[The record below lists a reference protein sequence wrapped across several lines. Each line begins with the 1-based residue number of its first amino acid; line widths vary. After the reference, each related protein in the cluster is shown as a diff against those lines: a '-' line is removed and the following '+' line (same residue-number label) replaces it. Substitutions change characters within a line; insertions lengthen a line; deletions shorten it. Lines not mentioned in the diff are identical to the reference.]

1 MPNKLTAKV
10 INYVLS
16 EEGLVLEAY
25 KDGKGIWTVAG
36 GVATT
41 GGYDVL
47 QHKDKPM
54 PVEAALRLTIDLMT
68 RKYLPIVD
76 KAVGGRQLTEAQ
88 LAGMISFC
96 WRHGAVKGDWFK
108 RFMCGV
114 DGAGLVASNWNDHG
128 TQIPRA
134 KREDDLIFGG
144 VWPARMLTPVYSV
157 NRRSYLP
164 VNPVPTNLLPVLQS
178 IMGGS

>member
-1 MPNKLTAKV
+1 MNKLTPRV
-10 INYVLS
+10 VSYVLS

-25 KDGKGIWTVAG
+25 KDSKGIWTVAG

-54 PVEAALRLTIDLMT
+54 SVEQALRLTIDLME
-68 RKYLPIVD
+68 RKYLPIVN
-76 KAVGGRQLTEAQ
+76 KAVGGKQLTEAE
-88 LAGMISFC
+88 LAGMLSFC
-96 WRHGAVKGDWFK
+96 WRHGAVKGKWFETWK
-108 RFMCGV
+108 RG
-114 DGAGLVASNWNDHG
+114 GAGAGMLSSNWTDHG
-128 TQIPRA
+128 TQISRA
-134 KREDDLIFGG
+134 VREDNLIFFGK
-144 VWPARMLTPVYSV
+144 WPDRMFTPVYSV

-164 VNPVPTNLLPVLQS
+164 IKPIPTNLLPVLQQ

>member
-1 MPNKLTAKV
+1 MTKLTPKV
-10 INYVLS
+10 VNYVLS

-36 GVATT
+36 GVAAT
-41 GGYDVL
+41 GGYNVL
-47 QHKDKPM
+47 QHKDNPM
-54 PVEAALRLTIDLMT
+54 SIEAALRLTIDLMN
-68 RKYLPIVD
+68 RKYLHIVNV
-76 KAVGGRQLTEAQ
+76 AVAQRDLTEAE
-88 LAGMISFC
+88 LAGMLSFC

-108 RFMCGV
+108 AWKAH
-114 DGAGLVASNWNDHG
+114 AGNAELLWSNWNDHG

-134 KREDDLIFGG
+134 KREAALIFDG
-144 VWPARMLTPVYSV
+144 VWPTRMFTPVYSV

-164 VNPVPTNLLPVLQS
+164 VNPVPQNLLPILQQ

>member
-1 MPNKLTAKV
+1 MNQLTPKV
-10 INYVLS
+10 VSYVLS

-36 GVATT
+36 GVAAT
-41 GGYDVL
+41 GGYNVL

-54 PVEAALRLTIDLMT
+54 SVDAALRLTIDLMKH
-68 RKYLPIVD
+68 KYLPVVD

-88 LAGMISFC
+88 LAGMLSFC

-108 RFMCGV
+108 KWS
-114 DGAGLVASNWNDHG
+114 AGLGHAADLWSNWNDHG

-134 KREDDLIFGG
+134 KREAALIFDG
-144 VWPARMLTPVYSV
+144 VWPARMFTPVYSV

-164 VNPVPTNLLPVLQS
+164 VDPVAQNLLPILQQ